1 MRRYGLGQLVQRHA
15 DHVLMRAPLMN
26 KRVLLLPLI
35 GDEKLCDGLSEAQR
49 YALVSS
55 IQFCMLLG
63 DDDIFVDPFSE
74 ANRSP
79 LDLCAGLTALVQ
91 SFPAVLAGVV
101 LVGGAELTRLH
112 GRIELAR
119 GRERHLAEPSLIAS
133 FERNLPGQ
141 Y

>member
-1 MRRYGLGQLVQRHA
+1 MKDIVVPV
-15 DHVLMRAPLMN
+15 VLQSASCISYSLSLM
-26 KRVLLLPLI
+26 KARVLLLPLI